1 VMRRSMFEALAS
13 YAVMGA
19 ALGAALSLLLICV
32 PAFHVAG
39 LIDLSMERWTTM
51 LVVVGALMTTFG
63 VDATLTGFLLLMID
77 DSKGKNLQAHHRSL
91 QSDANG
97 T

>member
-1 VMRRSMFEALAS
+1 MRRSLFGALAS

-19 ALGAALSLLLICV
+19 ALGAALSLLLISV
-32 PAFHVAG
+32 PAIHVAG
-39 LIDLSMERWTTM
+39 LIDHSLERWTTM

-77 DSKGKNLQAHHRSL
+77 DSKGKNSRAHHRSL
-91 QSDANG
+91 
-97 T
+97 

>member
-1 VMRRSMFEALAS
+1 MRRSMFVVLAS

-19 ALGAALSLLLICV
+19 ALGAALSLLLIWV
-32 PAFHVAG
+32 PAIQVAG
-39 LIDLSMERWTTM
+39 LIDHSLERWTTM

-77 DSKGKNLQAHHRSL
+77 DRKSSPPRAGRRR
-91 QSDANG
+91 
-97 T
+97 

>member
-1 VMRRSMFEALAS
+1 MRRSMFEALAS

-19 ALGAALSLLLICV
+19 ALGGGLSLLLIWV
-32 PAFHVAG
+32 PAIHVAG
-39 LIDLSMERWTTM
+39 LIDHSLERWTTM

-77 DSKGKNLQAHHRSL
+77 GPKRKNLRAHHHSL
-91 QSDANG
+91 
-97 T
+97 